1 MIYEGKMKQEV
12 HMNHHRVTSNNSV
25 IRLFGYSIIGV
36 AAILMAGD
44 AFAIQGTVSTETE
57 SVTGDV
63 KWQARAKTYVIEKG
77 KVTKEFK
84 LADVTSIDIPK
95 PAGFDK
101 AVQMVEGGQ
110 GAAAVAVLAKIVAD
124 YRMLQWDRPAGRYL
138 ALAHLA
144 AGNAQKA
151 YDACAPIIA
160 EDKTAAYTGD
170 LAAAYWQAL
179 LKLGKKDQ
187 LEGLLKKAATSGN
200 RPASAAALVMRG
212 DIIVS
217 ASNDAPEELKRALRD
232 GYLRVVLMYQDVECA
247 RERGEAMLKAAACFD
262 KLGQSAR
269 AENLRAQAK
278 GV

>member
-1 MIYEGKMKQEV
+1 
-12 HMNHHRVTSNNSV
+12 MNSKLTSTSSTTSRHSI
-25 IRLFGYSIIGV
+25 IRLFDYSII
-36 AAILMAGD
+36 AAAAVFMAGD
-44 AFAIQGTVSTETE
+44 ALAIQGTVSTETE
-57 SVTGDV
+57 SVTGDI
-63 KWQARAKTYVIEKG
+63 KWQARAKSYLIEKG

-84 LADVTSIDIPK
+84 LADVTALDIPK

-110 GAAAVAVLAKIVAD
+110 GASAVTVLAKIVAD
-124 YRMLQWDRPAGRYL
+124 YRMLQWDRLAGRYL
-138 ALAHLA
+138 ALAYLS

-151 YDACAPIIA
+151 YDACTPIIA
-160 EDKTAAYTGD
+160 EDKTAAYSGD

-179 LKLGKKDQ
+179 LKLGKNEQ
-187 LEGLLKKAATSGN
+187 LEGLLKKAATSGS

-217 ASNDAPEELKRALRD
+217 TSNDAPEELKRALRD
-232 GYLRVVLMYQDVECA
+232 GYLRVVLMYQDAECA
-247 RERGEAMLKAAACFD
+247 RERGEALLKAAGCFD